1 MVVRKRE
8 LDGLEDF
15 LGLFYERFR
24 KEPAM
29 LNSLPA
35 FYFESMFKILPQ
47 NSVCIYDAIYCEK
60 NIATLLVVKLAP
72 DCFAHST
79 AFNREYSNLKA
90 IEILFAACI
99 KDLIAEGIQTL
110 NLGGIGKVKSLAQIK
125 LNLGA
130 CPIDFQTVS
139 WKNRCKEIKKYFH
152 LPPIKKIS
160 LEKMHCF
167 YLDLTKE
174 IRPVSVPSN
183 LEYFVIKDEKNYWS
197 AVGDGYDVR
206 GIDEKG
212 KEFMNEHIAFA
223 RLAEGQTLFLAFRK
237 KNLVYSQVWAFH
249 SSQPQTELI
258 PPITLAPDEAYLWHA
273 NTNAFFRRLG
283 YHKIFAAEINRILK
297 EININRIFI
306 SIRADNTP
314 SLKAA
319 YAAGFEKIGS
329 FYLLRF
335 GKRSRSI
342 GLSEIKRWRQK

>member
-1 MVVRKRE
+1 
-8 LDGLEDF
+8 
-15 LGLFYERFR
+15 
-24 KEPAM
+24 
-29 LNSLPA
+29 
-35 FYFESMFKILPQ
+35 
-47 NSVCIYDAIYCEK
+47 
-60 NIATLLVVKLAP
+60 
-72 DCFAHST
+72 
-79 AFNREYSNLKA
+79 
-90 IEILFAACI
+90 
-99 KDLIAEGIQTL
+99 
-110 NLGGIGKVKSLAQIK
+110 
-125 LNLGA
+125 
-130 CPIDFQTVS
+130 
-139 WKNRCKEIKKYFH
+139 
-152 LPPIKKIS
+152 
-160 LEKMHCF
+160 MHCF